1 LPELAKRLEEILY
14 RKFPNKVLL
23 SHNFHLLQGFVG
35 IVEIKYISGEQNIL
49 LFHRHFVFFV
59 LVLFEQ
65 NDYYNMMNGPVEP
78 QLQLA
83 IKTLSAQSQHNQQ
96 NPQMRRQIASSSG
109 YGTMIPT
116 PGMTQGTSASS
127 RIPYVTDNNALSSSG
142 GGMVPQNANMGAS
155 MQGAYI
161 FTSPF
166 GLFSVS

>member
-1 LPELAKRLEEILY
+1 MLK
-14 RKFPNKVLL
+14 
-23 SHNFHLLQGFVG
+23 
-35 IVEIKYISGEQNIL
+35 
-49 LFHRHFVFFV
+49 
-59 LVLFEQ
+59 
-65 NDYYNMMNGPVEP
+65 GPVEP
-78 QLQLA
+78 QLQFA
-83 IKTLSAQSQHNQQ
+83 IKTLSSQNQHNQQ
-96 NPQMRRQIASSSG
+96 NPQMTRQIASSSG

-127 RIPYVTDNNALSSSG
+127 RIPYVTDNNALSSSD